1 MPCFNFAHTS
11 SNIILHNISYSFL
24 SLTVI
29 EGFRNQYIGEIT
41 LFVTLAFPCFSTFQ
55 LGPVNS
61 WSWQICGQ
69 VKSSYPCLAE
79 KKSCRAGSP
88 CVLNQ
93 APTRKMDHL
102 YHNKYQRTPCF
113 NPNYSM
119 TPRHSTTHCSCDK
132 PSPVPKRAIFPLAK
146 VQLGAS
152 AWLRIFSFWT
162 HFCVDHL
169 AIPSM

>member
-102 YHNKYQRTPCF
+102 CYNKYIKGHHVLILITRWLHGIPRPIAPATSHLQCPNGQFFPWQRF
-113 NPNYSM
+113 S
-119 TPRHSTTHCSCDK
+119 
-132 PSPVPKRAIFPLAK
+132 
-146 VQLGAS
+146 LGHGS
-152 AWLRIFSFWT
+152 GSSHFERN
-162 HFCVDHL
+162 FCVDHL